1 MPRLNVEFSDEIN
14 AALEELATKQDTTK
28 AEVLRRSIALG
39 KWLQDTKDE
48 KSRILVERPDGQIR
62 EILPL

>member
-14 AALEELATKQDTTK
+14 AALEELAARQATTK

-48 KSRILVERPDGQIR
+48 KSRILVERPDGQVR

>member
-14 AALEELATKQDTTK
+14 GVLEDLARKQKTTK

-39 KWLQDTKDE
+39 KWFQETRE
-48 KSRILVERPDGQIR
+48 EGSRIVVERKDGIAR

>member
-14 AALEELATKQDTTK
+14 DVLEELAKKQDTTK

-48 KSRILVERPDGQIR
+48 KARILVERPDGQIR

>member
-14 AALEELATKQDTTK
+14 NVLEDLAKKQDTTK

>member
-14 AALEELATKQDTTK
+14 AALEELAARQDTTK

-48 KSRILVERPDGQIR
+48 KSRILVERPDGQVR

>member
-14 AALEELATKQDTTK
+14 TVLEELAKKQDTTK

-48 KSRILVERPDGQIR
+48 KSRILVERPDGQVR

>member
-14 AALEELATKQDTTK
+14 NVLEDLAKKQDTTK

-48 KSRILVERPDGQIR
+48 KSRILVERPDGQVR